1 MKTRKSKKELEVF
14 MPELTDNRHIP
25 FSSSVISAGFPSPA
39 DDYMEQTLDLNQLL
53 IRHPS
58 ATFYIRAK
66 GNSMINAGIYDGDI
80 LIVDRSLLPA
90 NKSVVIGVIDGEFTV
105 KRISKEKEKLFLI
118 PENDEYKHIE
128 VNPDTDLKIWG
139 VVTHVI
145 HKVQ

>member
-1 MKTRKSKKELEVF
+1 
-14 MPELTDNRHIP
+14 
-25 FSSSVISAGFPSPA
+25 
-39 DDYMEQTLDLNQLL
+39 
-53 IRHPS
+53 
-58 ATFYIRAK
+58 
-66 GNSMINAGIYDGDI
+66 MINAGIYDGDI